1 MGRDEVLPFND
12 KVLRLFLGRELRQDS
27 THGKL
32 DLLRS
37 GPSDADV
44 VLLSQ
49 VVDDVGRD
57 LVPCDMDA
65 R

>member
-12 KVLRLFLGRELRQDS
+12 KVLWLFLGRELWQDS

-32 DLLRS
+32 DLFRG